1 MRTALIALVSGVL
14 FFLSQGL
21 ADIWPLGWLAPLP
34 LLWFAYGGAPRW
46 RVLLASLVG
55 FALGQ
60 AYLVQCYWGQI
71 PAAVLVPL
79 VVTMCVTFA
88 IAVVFSGEALRRGS
102 SWEALLAFPAL
113 WTTLEYIIGMV
124 SPHGSYGA
132 LGYAQVSFPAGI
144 QVAALFGVHAV
155 TFLLCLCAN
164 AVALLL
170 RRRWAAGMAGAAV
183 CALALVFG
191 FVRLAAPQG
200 PRVQVAALADTDSR
214 NAQHREH
221 TLASEETATH
231 AYAAYIGRLSG
242 VRVVAIPE
250 GAVLMQND
258 DQKAAVLAPLAA
270 AARTSG
276 ATVVVGTF
284 TPEPAQNRAFAFLPD
299 GRIETYAKRH
309 LLAPFE
315 TEIPG
320 RDLGLLG
327 AGYATQIC
335 KDMDFA
341 ETVRTTAAHG
351 VRLMIVPADDF
362 GRDRWIHA
370 RMAIMRGVENGFAV
384 LRSAFDGLET
394 ISDAQGRVLVSRP
407 TTRAGMV
414 VAQAEVPLGSGPTL
428 YTRIGDVFA
437 WLCAVVS
444 VLVGAGMF
452 VTKGLRRTMTNLSVR
467 PQTDDRAQGLDR
479 GTD

>member
-1 MRTALIALVSGVL
+1 MSGIL

-21 ADIWPLGWLAPLP
+21 ADVWPLGWLAPVP
-34 LLWFAYGGAPRW
+34 LLWFAYGDAPRW
-46 RVLLASLVG
+46 QVFLASLAG

-60 AYLVQCYWGQI
+60 AYLAQCYWGQLP
-71 PAAVLVPL
+71 PAVIVPL
-79 VVTMCVTFA
+79 VVAMCVTFA

-102 SWEALLAFPAL
+102 PWGTLVAFPAL
-113 WTTLEYIIGMV
+113 WTALEYVIGIG
-124 SPHGSYGA
+124 SPHGSFGA

-144 QVAALFGVHAV
+144 QAAALFGVHAV

-170 RRRWAAGMAGAAV
+170 RRRWTAGGAGVAV

-191 FVRLAAPQG
+191 LVRLAEADG
-200 PRVQVAALADTDSR
+200 PRVWVAALADTETR
-214 NAQHREH
+214 NAQHHEH
-221 TLASEETATH
+221 TLASEETATQT
-231 AYAAYIGRLSG
+231 YAAYIGQLKD

-250 GAVLMQND
+250 GAVQMRED
-258 DQKAAVLAPLAA
+258 DKNVVLAPLAA
-270 AARTSG
+270 AARASG

-284 TPEPAQNRAFAFLPD
+284 TPEPAHNRAFAFLPD
-299 GRIETYAKRH
+299 GTTESYEKRH

-320 RDLGLLG
+320 REPGFLG

-341 ETVRTTAAHG
+341 GTVRTTAGHG

-384 LRSAFDGLET
+384 LRAAFDGLET
-394 ISDAQGRVLVSRP
+394 ISDAQGRVLVSAP
-407 TTRAGMV
+407 TSQAGMV
-414 VAQAEVPLGSGPTL
+414 VVQADVPLGSGPTL
-428 YTRIGDVFA
+428 YTRIGDVFPWA
-437 WLCAVVS
+437 CAVLS
-444 VLVGAGMF
+444 LIVGARMF
-452 VTKGLRRTMTNLSVR
+452 VGRRGRRTVARLLVIPS
-467 PQTDDRAQGLDR
+467 TDDPV
-479 GTD
+479 

>member
-1 MRTALIALVSGVL
+1 MRALLAAVMSGIL
-14 FFLSQGL
+14 FFLSQGV
-21 ADIWPLGWLAPLP
+21 ADVWPLGWLAPVP
-34 LLWFAYGGAPRW
+34 LLWFAYGDAPRW
-46 RVLLASLVG
+46 QVFLASLAG

-60 AYLVQCYWGQI
+60 AYLAQVYWGQLP
-71 PAAVLVPL
+71 PAIIAPL
-79 VVTMCVTFA
+79 VVAMCVTFA

-102 SWEALLAFPAL
+102 PWGTLVAFPAL
-113 WTTLEYIIGMV
+113 WTTLEYLIGIV
-124 SPHGSYGA
+124 SPHGSFGA

-170 RRRWAAGMAGAAV
+170 RRRWPAGAAGIAA

-191 FVRLAAPQG
+191 FVRLAGAEG
-200 PRVQVAALADTDSR
+200 PRVRVAALADTETR
-214 NAQHREH
+214 NAQHHEH
-221 TLASEETATH
+221 TLASEESATQT
-231 AYAAYIGRLSG
+231 YAAYIGQLKD

-250 GAVLMQND
+250 GAVQMRESDEN
-258 DQKAAVLAPLAA
+258 AVLAPIAA
-270 AARTSG
+270 AAKASG

-299 GRIETYAKRH
+299 GTVETYEKRH

-315 TEIPG
+315 TETPG
-320 RDLGLLG
+320 RDSGFLGS
-327 AGYATQIC
+327 GYATQIC

-341 ETVRTTAAHG
+341 GTVRATAGHG

-370 RMAIMRGVENGFAV
+370 RIAIMRGIENGFAV

-394 ISDAQGRVLVSRP
+394 ISDAQGRLLASAL
-407 TTRAGMV
+407 TSQAGMV
-414 VAQAEVPLGSGPTL
+414 AVQANVPLGSGPTL
-428 YTRIGDVFA
+428 YTRVGDVFPCV
-437 WLCAVVS
+437 CALLS
-444 VLVGAGMF
+444 LLVGARMF
-452 VTKGLRRTMTNLSVR
+452 FGRRGRRAIAQPLATPS
-467 PQTDDRAQGLDR
+467 TDDPV
-479 GTD
+479 